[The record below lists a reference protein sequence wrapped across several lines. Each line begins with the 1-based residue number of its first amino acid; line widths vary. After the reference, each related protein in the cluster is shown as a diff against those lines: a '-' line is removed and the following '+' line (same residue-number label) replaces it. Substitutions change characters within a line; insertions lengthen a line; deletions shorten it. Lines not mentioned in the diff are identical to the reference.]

1 MGKNHRKGL
10 TKDEKDKEMD
20 AKILKVMLMYHEDGR
35 SNTKVEDVARDLE
48 AHPRSKA
55 FRSRWSFLMNTK
67 HLIGKS
73 NSGDGLELTKKGL
86 DEAATPEYKA
96 RIKELSIIPKTNKE
110 HQERIK
116 KYLKKTKSAEIFDF
130 LNTFGSLTKH
140 ELAALV
146 GQNPRSHGFF
156 YSFNE
161 LRDKRYL
168 EPELG
173 HTGRGKT
180 KYRLADK
187 AFKSHDD
194 RPKEADIDTGVLE
207 EQISKGH
214 ARIES
219 RKTGQRSNK
228 KKITKEKSDEKDE
241 MEIVPVV
248 SADYDTSNEFYEF

>member
-1 MGKNHRKGL
+1 
-10 TKDEKDKEMD
+10 MD
-20 AKILKVMLMYHEDGR
+20 AKILKAMLMYHEDGR
-35 SNTKVEDVARDLE
+35 SNIKVEDVARDLE

-73 NSGDGLELTKKGL
+73 KSGDGLELTKKGL

-96 RIKELSIIPKTNKE
+96 RMKELTIVPKTNKD

-116 KYLKKTKSAEIFDF
+116 KYLKKPKSAEIFNF
-130 LNTFGSLTKH
+130 LNTFGPLSKD

-161 LRDKRYL
+161 LRDKGYL

-173 HTGRGKT
+173 LTSRGKT
-180 KYRLADK
+180 KYRLTK
-187 AFKSHDD
+187 NAFKSQDD
-194 RPKEADIDTGVLE
+194 RPKEADIDIGVLE
-207 EQISKGH
+207 EQISKGR

-219 RKTGQRSNK
+219 RKKGQRSNN
-228 KKITKEKSDEKDE
+228 KKITKEKPDEKDE
-241 MEIVPVV
+241 MEIVPVI
-248 SADYDTSNEFYEF
+248 STDCDTSIEL